1 MNSDIRGKIE
11 SDDVT
16 LGEGVVIEEGVV
28 IRANK
33 VVIGDY
39 AYIGANTKVFV
50 PEFKLG
56 EYTRLNADSFAG
68 GKLPL
73 QIGRHCYIGAKVRLD
88 SHGGLDI
95 DDNVGIGDH
104 SQIWTHIKHG
114 DTTRG
119 CRFATEKYMHI
130 GKDAWFVGHSLVSPV
145 YVGEKSMALLG
156 SVITRD
162 MMPNH
167 TYAGVP
173 AVDVTA
179 KVGPQFEALSIEQK
193 AALLK
198 LEIQKF
204 ELRYPQFADALKV
217 AGEYESG
224 VTCFDVVNETYT
236 KTRSAAEIAFFKST
250 SVKYVP
256 HGEGAFVV
264 PQYPPLVVAEVS

>member
-1 MNSDIRGKIE
+1 MSGYTIEADDIQI
-11 SDDVT
+11 
-16 LGEGVVIEEGVV
+16 GEGAVIDDGVF

-39 AYIGANTKVFV
+39 AYIGANTKVLV

-56 EYTRLNADSFAG
+56 EYSRFNADSFAG
-68 GKLPL
+68 GQMPL
-73 QIGRHCYIGAKVRLD
+73 QIGRHCYLGAKIRLD

-104 SQIWTHIKHG
+104 SQVWTHIKHG

-156 SVITRD
+156 SVIARD
-162 MMPNH
+162 MLPNR

-173 AVDVTA
+173 AVDVTN
-179 KVGPQFEALSIEQK
+179 KVGPQFEALSVEQK

-204 ELRYPQFADALKV
+204 EMRFPQFANRLKV
-217 AGEYESG
+217 VTSAADFESG
-224 VTCFDVVNETYT
+224 VTCFDTSTEVYT
-236 KTRSAAEIAFFKST
+236 KTHSAAEITFFKST
-250 SVKYVP
+250 SVKYAP
-256 HGEGAFVV
+256 FGEGAFVI
-264 PQYPPLVVAEVS
+264 PQYPPLTMLGVS